1 MTKMGE
7 SLRIELKVNK
17 IEEKQIKKGEIHRI
31 STLNYYI

>member
-17 IEEKQIKKGEIHRI
+17 IEEKIKKGEIHRI